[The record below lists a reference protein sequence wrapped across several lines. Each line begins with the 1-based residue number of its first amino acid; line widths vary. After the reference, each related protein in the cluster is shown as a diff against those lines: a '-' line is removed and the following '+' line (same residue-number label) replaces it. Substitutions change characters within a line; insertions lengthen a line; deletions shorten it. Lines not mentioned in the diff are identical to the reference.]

1 MSTATI
7 TRQPKGQPIG
17 GEFSAHD
24 RAEAEVSLDDSH
36 TDELS
41 VWRTRYETPEAKV
54 KAFMEELETAVGD
67 LETDEDWQHYLA
79 TMSKFHHYS
88 FNNQML
94 IALQHPGAER
104 VAGFKKWQELGR
116 QVRKGEK
123 GISILAPRKA
133 RVELKDAAGNP
144 IRDENGKPR
153 RELRVIGVTTATV
166 FDVSQTDGPDLPTG
180 RQELS
185 EEPPEGLKEDLEGAI
200 ADLGFSVDYE
210 VIRDSSL
217 GFTTTD
223 GSNRVV
229 IKQGLTP
236 GSTARVLAHELGHIA
251 AGHVD
256 RGADYHVGPG
266 GERGQMEVEADSIS
280 YAMLRANGMSP
291 DVGRANATYIS
302 GWSKRDPQSVKA
314 AATTVSKAVKSLFET
329 SRWQNAAPGL

>member
-7 TRQPKGQPIG
+7 IRKPKGQPTG
-17 GEFSAHD
+17 GEFATHD
-24 RAEAEVSLDDSH
+24 RTEAEVSLD
-36 TDELS
+36 TAPAAES

-54 KAFMEELETAVGD
+54 KAFMQELETAVAD
-67 LETDEDWQHYLA
+67 LETDAEWQHYLT

-94 IALQHPGAER
+94 IAIQHPGAER

-123 GISILAPRKA
+123 GISILAPKKA

-144 IRDENGKPR
+144 ILDEKGKPR
-153 RELRVIGVTTATV
+153 RELRVIGVAPATV
-166 FDVSQTDGPDLPTG
+166 FDISQTDGPALPTG

-200 ADLGFSVDYE
+200 THLGFSVDYE
-210 VIRDSSL
+210 PIPGGAL

-251 AGHVD
+251 AGHVE
-256 RGADYHVGPG
+256 RGGEYHVGPG

-291 DVGRANATYIS
+291 EVGRANATYVS
-302 GWSKRDPQSVKA
+302 GWSKRDPAAVKA
-314 AATTVSKAVKSLFET
+314 AATTVSKSVKSLFEST
-329 SRWQNAAPGL
+329 KWRNAVPGL

>member
-7 TRQPKGQPIG
+7 SRQSKGQPIG
-17 GEFSAHD
+17 GEFATHD
-24 RAEAEVSLDDSH
+24 R
-36 TDELS
+36 DESDVTLGGETGDEIS

-54 KAFMEELETAVGD
+54 KAFMDELETAVGD
-67 LETDEDWQHYLA
+67 LDSDEDWQHYLA
-79 TMSKFHHYS
+79 TMSKFHNYS

-94 IALQHPGAER
+94 IALQCPGAER

-116 QVRKGEK
+116 QVRKGER

-153 RELRVIGVTTATV
+153 RDMRVIGVTTATV
-166 FDVSQTDGPDLPTG
+166 FDISQTDGPDLPTG

-185 EEPPEGLKEDLEGAI
+185 EEPPAGLKEDLEGAI
-200 ADLGFSVDYE
+200 TNLGFTVDYGKMPG
-210 VIRDSSL
+210 SAL
-217 GFTTTD
+217 GYTTTD

-251 AGHVD
+251 AGHVE

-280 YAMLRANGMSP
+280 YAMLRSNGMSP
-291 DVGRANATYIS
+291 EVGRANASYIS
-302 GWSKRDPQSVKA
+302 GWSKRDPKSVKA
-314 AATTVSKAVKSLFET
+314 AATTVSKAVKSLFEST
-329 SRWQNAAPGL
+329 RWQNAAPGM